1 MFFMGKNIDKLF
13 ISKTISKIFTIIS
26 LLYLLLVLNFI
37 TFFYLINYKYIDE
50 NKLEKSCLKTNTIIL
65 NDKIFKCDSFE

>member
-1 MFFMGKNIDKLF
+1 MGKNIDKLF

-65 NDKIFKCDSFE
+65 NDKIFKCDVFE

>member
-1 MFFMGKNIDKLF
+1 MFFMGKNVDKLF

-26 LLYLLLVLNFI
+26 LIYLLLLLNFI
-37 TFFYLINYKYIDE
+37 TFVYLINYKYIDE

>member
-1 MFFMGKNIDKLF
+1 MGKNIDKLF

>member
-65 NDKIFKCDSFE
+65 NDKIFKCDVFE